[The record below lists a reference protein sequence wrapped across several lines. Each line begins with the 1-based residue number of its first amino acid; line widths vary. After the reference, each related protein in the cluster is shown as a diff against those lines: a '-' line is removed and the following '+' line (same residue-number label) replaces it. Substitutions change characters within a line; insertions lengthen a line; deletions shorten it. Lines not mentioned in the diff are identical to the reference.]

1 MLRRISVTIVT
12 LLIAFTFALGY
23 VSFNAPIKNN
33 DQSNNTDINDDMAEQ
48 FSPPLVFDE
57 DGNFTIL
64 HLTDFHEW
72 MGIEKTIGV
81 SVQDT
86 LKPILE
92 SYISDIVNTV
102 KPDLVVLGGDNIF
115 SLSYIYDYLNSIALN
130 TYKRIAEVFEG
141 LNQYWT
147 LTFGNHDSESASD
160 KYDFLD
166 AIKDYPHFIGG
177 VESGKY
183 HTTCVVKAA
192 EGESDYVSNF
202 SIPVYSNDKSSVKYN
217 LFILDSGSFDYV
229 EKDKGYRSIRQEQVD
244 WYASEI
250 NKLNAGYGGVIPSLM
265 FTHIPFPE
273 MFDVY
278 LAGGGIGEYTNL
290 SPSYEP
296 SNMLNECV
304 KQGSTRGIFFGHNHS
319 NSYTGFYK
327 SGESKIMM
335 GVTPCAQAL
344 SYDDVTSIMNARV
357 VTINDQGGLS
367 TYITKG
373 TSGEPYKQQ
382 ILIY

>member
-1 MLRRISVTIVT
+1 MLRRLSVTVVVI
-12 LLIAFTFALGY
+12 LIAITLCVSFI
-23 VSFNAPIKNN
+23 SFNAPTKQNDITNN
-33 DQSNNTDINDDMAEQ
+33 DNNDNVAEQ
-48 FSPPLVFDE
+48 FAPPLVFNQNGE
-57 DGNFTIL
+57 FKIL

-72 MGIEKTIGV
+72 MGIEKTIGI

-86 LKPILE
+86 LKPLLE
-92 SYISDIVNTV
+92 SYLREIVNTI
-102 KPDLVVLGGDNIF
+102 KPDLVVLGGDNVF
-115 SLSYIYDYLNSIALN
+115 SLSYIYDYLNGIAVN
-130 TYKRIAEVFEG
+130 TYKRIAEIFEG

-147 LTFGNHDSESASD
+147 LTFGNHDSESATD
-160 KYDFLD
+160 KYGYLD

-177 VESGKY
+177 VNSGKY
-183 HTTCVVKAA
+183 FSSYVVKAT

-202 SIPVYSNDKSSVKYN
+202 SIPVYSNDKTTIKYN

-229 EKDKGYRSIRQEQVD
+229 EKNKGYRSIRQEQVD
-244 WYASEI
+244 WYASEVT
-250 NKLNAGYGGVIPSLM
+250 KLNVPSVM

-273 MFDVY
+273 MHDVY
-278 LAGGGIGEYTNL
+278 LAGEGIGSYTNI

-304 KQGSTRGIFFGHNHS
+304 KQGCTRGIFFGHNHS

-344 SYDDVTSIMNARV
+344 SY
-357 VTINDQGGLS
+357 
-367 TYITKG
+367 
-373 TSGEPYKQQ
+373 
-382 ILIY
+382 